1 MDAPL
6 EGDTI
11 ALIHCLFDKYVVV
24 LDDSLDLAERGR
36 GDEDWAA
43 SGDARLAHH
52 RAGP

>member
-11 ALIHCLFDKYVVV
+11 ALIHGLFDKYVVF
-24 LDDSLDLAERGR
+24 LDGSLDLAERGR
-36 GDEDWAA
+36 GDEDWGAA
-43 SGDARLAHH
+43 GDARLAHH